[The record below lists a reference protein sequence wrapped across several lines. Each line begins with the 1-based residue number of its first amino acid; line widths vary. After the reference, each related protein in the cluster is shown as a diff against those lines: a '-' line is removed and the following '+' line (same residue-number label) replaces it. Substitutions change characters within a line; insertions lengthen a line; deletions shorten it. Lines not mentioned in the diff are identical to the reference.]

1 MNELTS
7 HVPSINISVLTF
19 ASYFP
24 ADAKHTK
31 LLLLLDSTLNV
42 HVFPRTAESLQ
53 IVSKVATSIFFFLV
67 DKENGELK
75 GYMLLPEAEKSSF
88 HVREMWNVKM
98 PSSQQTIT
106 NIGNELSFLFLS
118 RRMVQCTYHSPSK
131 KSL

>member
-1 MNELTS
+1 MGKPVMSPPL
-7 HVPSINISVLTF
+7 ISVCSLL
-19 ASYFP
+19 YHIFP

-42 HVFPRTAESLQ
+42 HVFPRTSEALQ

-106 NIGNELSFLFLS
+106 NIGNEAC
-118 RRMVQCTYHSPSK
+118 RG
-131 KSL
+131 